1 MTDLKLAKLPDRS
14 PVKITITVRPDL
26 NGALQT
32 YAELYR
38 ESYGEEETVAEL
50 IPYILQTFLDS
61 DRELAR
67 TLREKGAEGEGD
79 RSRQRRPQNTPTE
92 SQRT

>member
-1 MTDLKLAKLPDRS
+1 MPDLKLAKLPDRS

-26 NGALQT
+26 NAALQV
-32 YAELYR
+32 YADLYR
-38 ESYGEEETVAEL
+38 ETYGEEETVAEL

-67 TLREKGAEGEGD
+67 TLREKGVEGEGD
-79 RSRQRRPQNTPTE
+79 RSRSRRPQSASVET
-92 SQRT
+92 QRT